1 MTLLEVK
8 DGIDTSSNYDRF
20 MDKYKIRNKI
30 KYNQTKIEIK
40 DKKVDCVVDL
50 KHINTDLNLQVKQIC
65 ASSKRQTGPR

>member
-20 MDKYKIRNKI
+20 MDKYKIKNKI

-50 KHINTDLNLQVKQIC
+50 KHIIATT
-65 ASSKRQTGPR
+65 A